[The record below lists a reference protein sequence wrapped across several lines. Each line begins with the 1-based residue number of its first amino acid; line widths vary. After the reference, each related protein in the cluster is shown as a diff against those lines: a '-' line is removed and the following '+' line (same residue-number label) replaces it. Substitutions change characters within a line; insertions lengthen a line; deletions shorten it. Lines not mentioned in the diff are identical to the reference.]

1 MVCVEPQSSIDFSW
15 TTRLSSADCA
25 VCVLYNSRRLYVHV
39 PLELYNSVFSIILGN
54 LEARQVTQVSEVSE
68 GFRLIKKQHS

>member
-25 VCVLYNSRRLYVHV
+25 VCVLYNSRRWYVHCPSGV
-39 PLELYNSVFSIILGN
+39 RQFSLLSHTWKPGGQASN
-54 LEARQVTQVSEVSE
+54 TSQ
-68 GFRLIKKQHS
+68 